1 MYKIRNIKGEIAKEI
16 EEIKIILMNI
26 LYINLKSLDIID
38 DFQVNVNYRKRFK
51 RSRKKFRKFQG
62 YR

>member
-1 MYKIRNIKGEIAKEI
+1 MHKIRNTKGEIAKEI
-16 EEIKIILMNI
+16 EETKIILMNT
-26 LYINLKSLDIID
+26 LHINLKSLDTID
-38 DFQVNVNYRKRFK
+38 DFQVNVNYRKRSK